1 MNLYE
6 RLKISRSI
14 VISILMLTSI
24 MALVYPILKKSQKE
38 TLQYKTEKFFNDII
52 NEQYDE
58 AFKFVDYKENSKQDL
73 VEAKENKKIKWISRL
88 RRQRANGVR
97 IEACTK
103 VKIDNTEY
111 PVGTVRLIV
120 NKKGILEEYIIGV
133 TYVRIND
140 GYKIRNISKIDDSI
154 QEEICGR
161 IVETY

>member
-14 VISILMLTSI
+14 VISILMITSI
-24 MALVYPILKKSQKE
+24 MASIYPILKKSQKQ
-38 TLQYKTEKFFNDII
+38 TLQYKTERFFNDII

-58 AFKFVDYKENSKQDL
+58 AFKFVDYKESSKQDL
-73 VEAKENKKIKWISRL
+73 AEVNESKKIKWISRL
-88 RRQRANGVR
+88 RKQRASGIS

-120 NKKGILEEYIIGV
+120 NKRGILEEYVIGI
-133 TYVRIND
+133 TYVRINN

-154 QEEICGR
+154 QEAICGR
-161 IVETY
+161 IVQSY

>member
-24 MALVYPILKKSQKE
+24 IALVYPIIRKSEKE

-58 AFKFVDYKENSKQDL
+58 AFKFVDYKENNKQDL
-73 VEAKENKKIKWISRL
+73 SEINRNKKVKWISRL
-88 RRQRANGVR
+88 RKQRDNGIR

-111 PVGTVRLIV
+111 PLGTVTLIV
-120 NKKGILEEYIIGV
+120 NKKGMLEEYIIGV
-133 TYVRIND
+133 TYVRINN

-154 QEEICGR
+154 QEAICGR
-161 IVETY
+161 IVET